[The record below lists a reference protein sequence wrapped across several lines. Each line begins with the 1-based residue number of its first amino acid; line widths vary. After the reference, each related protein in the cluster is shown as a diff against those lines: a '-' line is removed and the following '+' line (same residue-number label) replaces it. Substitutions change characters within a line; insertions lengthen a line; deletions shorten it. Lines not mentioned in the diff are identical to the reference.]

1 LIINELRYIGKETNN
16 LDEVEITELNEEG
29 YLEYT
34 NDHEIVNS
42 KEYLDWVLT
51 LKPKDVRDIG
61 ISKMALWKVKNK
73 IKQDKQL
80 NLKIKSV

>member
-1 LIINELRYIGKETNN
+1 VFGI
-16 LDEVEITELNEEG
+16 DEG
-29 YLEYT
+29 SYLEYE
-34 NDHEIVNS
+34 NLNHFYNWILS
-42 KEYLDWVLT
+42 